1 MVLFLV
7 ELAMECFEKGF
18 KGGEIKENRTLQLAL
33 GVSNLK
39 VINSA

>member
-18 KGGEIKENRTLQLAL
+18 KGEKKENRTLQLAL